1 MQAHPLD
8 DSLSRRADAG
18 HPNFRL
24 AGTHGSSGS
33 RGCPRWWGSRGPR
46 TYPLMGDRMSGCTCG
61 MALDGRAIVGSI
73 SYAAGH
79 APHHPR
85 SKEQLNGVG
94 RLPDLHSPHKTR
106 EVCTSDPTRGC
117 RMLIIKAAENA
128 TDKGISKAIKLA
140 IQFMWANY
148 RQPKQK
154 QSLPPCVPFV
164 GAPLVSPQGIT
175 CSRTHSRTVCGLS
188 LAPMHDQ
195 HIHSLQ
201 MRVNPRTQT
210 RLYCMRVP
218 AVTPQG
224 IICNRRRKV

>member
-8 DSLSRRADAG
+8 DSLSPRADAG
-18 HPNFRL
+18 HPNLRL

-33 RGCPRWWGSRGPR
+33 RWCPRWWGTRGPR
-46 TYPLMGDRMSGCTCG
+46 TYPSMGDRMSGANCG
-61 MALDGRAIVGSI
+61 MALDGRAVVGSI
-73 SYAAGH
+73 SYAAGPS
-79 APHHPR
+79 PHHPP
-85 SKEQLNGVG
+85 SKEPLNGVG
-94 RLPDLHSPHKTR
+94 RLPDLHSPQTIR
-106 EVCTSDPTRGC
+106 GVCTSDLTRGA
-117 RMLIIKAAENA
+117 RMLIIKADENA
-128 TDKGISKAIKLA
+128 TDTEISIAIRA
-140 IQFMWANY
+140 AREFMRAHY
-148 RQPKQK
+148 ERVR
-154 QSLPPCVPFV
+154 SLPPCVPFV

-175 CSRTHSRTVCGLS
+175 CSRTRSRTVCGLS